1 MRCLK
6 CMKEFDEKYGVC
18 PHCGQV
24 PGQEKN
30 EPYELPPGSVL
41 KGRYLVGIAVGVG
54 GFGIT
59 YRAWDRT
66 LEKMIAI
73 KEYYPS
79 ANGIVNRVPGQR
91 QVIIYSGQREIEF
104 RNGKERF
111 LLEAR
116 NMAKFNTHP
125 NIVHVFDFFEENG
138 TAYIV
143 MEFLDGIS
151 YKQLILAN
159 GGTVNQDIA
168 LEVTLAVLDAL
179 REIHKNGI
187 IHRDI
192 SPDNIFIC
200 QGGVVKLIDF
210 GAARFSTGEEEKTL
224 SVILK
229 PGYAPPEQYR
239 KRSRQGPWTDIY
251 AVGAMF
257 YRALTGVMPEESVNR
272 LVQDNV
278 IPPSQLNPNISEN
291 LSNCIM
297 RAMALN
303 QELRFR
309 NVDQFREAI
318 QTKNKVRD
326 VKEELKRRRTLRTA
340 VIAAIFLFLAGSGG
354 ICYGIFQSK
363 RSQATLAS
371 VSLTVW
377 YPAAQDGG
385 QQSAN
390 AQDNAETEFYEKIQ
404 GFREAYPNIEIEAE
418 PIPEEQYE
426 ERIKNSLETGEDVPD
441 VFDSSCLGKEFYGD
455 MASIGDIYIWM
466 EESGE
471 LDNYYFLAQREIEDK
486 DKKQIPLGF
495 QIPVIYGNS
504 LIGTEDLTLVDSPE
518 RLKEIL
524 EQYSYSVSDQMFS
537 VWQSIIP
544 GLEKSGGYAAFAVD
558 LEEDS
563 GASGEEFDAQKEKE
577 EILQGKAGYYLSSSL
592 EYKRIQQDM
601 AGIYQVFLMENLPL
615 EESFTPLWS
624 VSAKASEDEQ
634 RAGVRLVYY
643 LLSMENQMRLSPSLP
658 LHKKALQEFKTMN
671 AEFAGIDSCLEQID
685 AAFLE

>member
-151 YKQLILAN
+151 YKQFILAN

-390 AQDNAETEFYEKIQ
+390 AQDNAETEFYEKYRAS
-404 GFREAYPNIEIEAE
+404 GR
-418 PIPEEQYE
+418 PIP
-426 ERIKNSLETGEDVPD
+426 I
-441 VFDSSCLGKEFYGD
+441 
-455 MASIGDIYIWM
+455 
-466 EESGE
+466 
-471 LDNYYFLAQREIEDK
+471 
-486 DKKQIPLGF
+486 
-495 QIPVIYGNS
+495 
-504 LIGTEDLTLVDSPE
+504 
-518 RLKEIL
+518 
-524 EQYSYSVSDQMFS
+524 
-537 VWQSIIP
+537 
-544 GLEKSGGYAAFAVD
+544 
-558 LEEDS
+558 
-563 GASGEEFDAQKEKE
+563 
-577 EILQGKAGYYLSSSL
+577 
-592 EYKRIQQDM
+592 
-601 AGIYQVFLMENLPL
+601 
-615 EESFTPLWS
+615 
-624 VSAKASEDEQ
+624 
-634 RAGVRLVYY
+634 
-643 LLSMENQMRLSPSLP
+643 
-658 LHKKALQEFKTMN
+658 
-671 AEFAGIDSCLEQID
+671 
-685 AAFLE
+685 